1 MSGDD
6 KQGIFGKFK
15 AMLEREK
22 SVRLVANDPALTAE
36 LLLLFRMILADGD
49 VKDRELQ
56 MLRRICESAFGIN
69 ADAIDGIYKY
79 LQDYSYETSTDQS
92 AQMFSS
98 LSVERRQELL
108 DHMIA
113 IAEADDELA
122 SNEIK
127 LLGRT
132 AAMLG
137 FDVKSKPVE
146 E

>member
-1 MSGDD
+1 MSDDD
-6 KQGIFGKFK
+6 KQGLFGKIK
-15 AMLEREK
+15 AMLERDK

-56 MLRRICESAFGIN
+56 MLRRICESEFAIN
-69 ADAIDGIYKY
+69 ADAIDGVYKY
-79 LQDYSYETSTDQS
+79 LQDYSYETSIDQS
-92 AQMFSS
+92 AQMFAS

-108 DHMIA
+108 NHMIA

-122 SNEIK
+122 SNELK

-132 AAMLG
+132 AEMLG
-137 FDVKSKPVE
+137 FDVKARPAKE
-146 E
+146 

>member
-6 KQGIFGKFK
+6 KQSMFGKFK

-56 MLRRICESAFGIN
+56 MLRRICEGEFGIN

-79 LQDYSYETSTDQS
+79 LQDYSYETSIDQS

-108 DHMIA
+108 NHMIA

-137 FDVKSKPVE
+137 FDVKSKPAKE
-146 E
+146 

>member
-6 KQGIFGKFK
+6 KQSMFGKFK

-56 MLRRICESAFGIN
+56 MLRRICESEFGIN

-79 LQDYSYETSTDQS
+79 LQDYSYETSIDQS

-108 DHMIA
+108 NHMIA

-137 FDVKSKPVE
+137 FDVKSKPAKE
-146 E
+146 